1 MKTIKPYLQ
10 GKVLVPLLMQIALIV
25 YVISALQLAPP
36 PVVKGLLS
44 ESSFPPFFIFLIAT
58 PPAAIKQLYDGI
70 KAVKKEIGGEKAEVV
85 HQKKSIKPFLTVLV
99 MAVFVALFDI
109 LGFTVLAPPLYVFAF
124 MLIFD
129 DKPQHIVRKII
140 YSLIIGVLVYIMY
153 VIAFDIRFP
162 QIWR

>member
-36 PVVKGLLS
+36 VVKGLLS
-44 ESSFPPFFIFLIAT
+44 ESSFPFFIFLIAT
-58 PPAAIKQLYDGI
+58 PAAIKQLYDGI
-70 KAVKKEIGGEKAEVV
+70 KAVQKEIGVKTEVV

-99 MAVFVALFDI
+99 MAVFVGLFDV
-109 LGFTVLAPPLYVFAF
+109 LGFTVLAPLYVFAF

>member
-1 MKTIKPYLQ
+1 
-10 GKVLVPLLMQIALIV
+10 VR
-25 YVISALQLAPP
+25 
-36 PVVKGLLS
+36 
-44 ESSFPPFFIFLIAT
+44 
-58 PPAAIKQLYDGI
+58 
-70 KAVKKEIGGEKAEVV
+70 KEIGEKAEVV

-109 LGFTVLAPPLYVFAF
+109 LGFTVLAPLYVFAF